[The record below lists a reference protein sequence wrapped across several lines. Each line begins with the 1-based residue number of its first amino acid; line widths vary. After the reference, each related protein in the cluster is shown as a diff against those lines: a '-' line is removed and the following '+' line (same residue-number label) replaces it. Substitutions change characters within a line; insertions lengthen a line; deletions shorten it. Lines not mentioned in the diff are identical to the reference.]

1 MAGLED
7 IGGSG
12 MHRSRRRGAESAGCS
27 VGFESASLQEESREA
42 GLQRTV
48 LCCELGPSS
57 ALPCG
62 EYGGDGVCPPI
73 GLRTGS
79 ECIWQRSAQGRK

>member
-7 IGGSG
+7 TGGSG
-12 MHRSRRRGAESAGCS
+12 MHRSGRRGAESVGCL
-27 VGFESASLQEESREA
+27 VGFESASLQEELREA

-48 LCCELGPSS
+48 LCCKLGLSS

-62 EYGGDGVCPPI
+62 EYRGDGVCLSI
-73 GLRTGS
+73 ELRTSS
-79 ECIWQRSAQGRK
+79 ECIWQRDVQGHK